1 MSTETTLTP
10 SDGPTALGKMRWVV
24 ALALLVLLTEQTA
37 LGFTLIAPALG
48 GFAAEFQ
55 TTQIIWMITIFT
67 LVGGVVTPVIGK
79 LGDRFGKK
87 RVLVWASMIGV
98 AGSVICALAPTFGM
112 MLVGRALMG
121 LSTAFLPITV
131 ALIRDVFP
139 ASYRNLAIGISTN
152 GVGVVTIAGPFLAG
166 FLIDNVS
173 LDAVFWFVGAI
184 SLVGG
189 LGAQLVVP
197 ESPYRV
203 DTRIDVG
210 GVIGLMAGLL
220 LVMYGIS
227 QLATWEFTDLRTG
240 LTIGGGLAV
249 LGAWWVWEGRAAE
262 PFIDTRLLAS
272 RPMLTTI
279 GSYALAGGA
288 ITVMASY
295 LPTMLQTPRALGVD
309 YGFGLSATGVARY
322 LIVAGVLTV
331 AGGVVV
337 GLLATRFGFRT
348 FLIAGSAAIALGALG
363 LGSLMRDPWMPI
375 VFYGVVGL
383 GAMIFAAAPGLLMVL
398 SPVTSRGVTAGMMG
412 AISAA
417 VGSGFVQSAGLVLN
431 KNVAQVVQGYPVYS
445 SRGWT
450 IIFLMAASM
459 AVAGAVV
466 AMLIPRREDRVPS
479 EVDADTIVITA
490 MA

>member
-1 MSTETTLTP
+1 MTAGTTPL
-10 SDGPTALGKMRWVV
+10 SRQGKHSAEGKVRWIV
-24 ALALLVLLTEQTA
+24 AVALLVLLTEQTA
-37 LGFTLIAPALG
+37 LGFALIAPALG
-48 GFAAEFQ
+48 GFAVEYQ

-79 LGDRFGKK
+79 LGDRYGKK
-87 RVLVWASMIGV
+87 RVLVTSSMIGV
-98 AGSVICALAPTFGM
+98 AGSVVCALAPTFGV
-112 MLVGRALMG
+112 MLFGRALMG
-121 LSTAFLPITV
+121 ISVAFLPITV

-139 ASYRNLAIGISTN
+139 ANHRNLAIGISTN

-166 FLIDNVS
+166 YLIDNVS
-173 LDAVFWFVGAI
+173 LDSIFWFVAAI

-197 ESPYRV
+197 ESPYRNDAAV
-203 DTRIDVG
+203 DMA
-210 GVIGLMAGLL
+210 GVAGLMAGLL

-227 QLATWEFTDLRTG
+227 QLATWEIADIRTV

-249 LGAWWVWEGRAAE
+249 LAGWWVWESRLDE

-272 RPMLTTI
+272 RPILTVV

-309 YGFGLSATGVARY
+309 YGFGLSATGVAQY

-331 AGGVVV
+331 AGGVTV
-337 GLLATRFGFRT
+337 GLLAGRLGFRP
-348 FLIAGSAAIALGALG
+348 FLIMGSGAIAAGALG
-363 LGSLMRDPWMPI
+363 LGNLMGEPWMPI

-383 GAMIFAAAPGLLMVL
+383 GSMIYAAAPGLLMVL
-398 SPVTSRGVTAGMMG
+398 SPVASRGVTAGMMG
-412 AISAA
+412 AVSAA
-417 VGSGFVQSAGLVLN
+417 VGSAFAQAAGLVLN
-431 KNVAQVVQGYPVYS
+431 KNVAHVVQGFPVYS

-450 IIFLMAASM
+450 IVFLIATAM
-459 AVAGAVV
+459 AVAGALV
-466 AMLIPRREDRVPS
+466 AILIPRKEHRVHG
-479 EVDADTIVITA
+479 EIDDHTLAVVA
-490 MA
+490 